1 MEFTQREQK
10 RKILKN
16 RERKVLK
23 QQAEVLKYQPGTAG
37 RGKLCNSV
45 SALCTFD

>member
-1 MEFTQREQK
+1 MEFRQRTEK
-10 RKILKN
+10 KILKN

-37 RGKLCNSV
+37 REKLCSSV
-45 SALCTFD
+45 SALCTLD